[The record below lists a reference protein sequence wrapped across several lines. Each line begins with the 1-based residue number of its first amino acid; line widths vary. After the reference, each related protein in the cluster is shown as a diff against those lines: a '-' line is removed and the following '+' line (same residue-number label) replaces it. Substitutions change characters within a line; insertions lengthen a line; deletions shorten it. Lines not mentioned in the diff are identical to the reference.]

1 MIRFNPGLSLIFD
14 FMPHPQCRRL
24 VFPIRPPEY
33 ISIKIRSAVFLW
45 PICPRF
51 LILKQGSDLILDSFW
66 TTGPWFVLSTACA
79 HSIIPQCSL
88 YEVQVHQLVPPYLLS
103 VILEHF
109 VRVLHCADYFHVS
122 QLQFGLNKIPVI
134 SLQQRKIEQQGSV
147 KQPKF

>member
-1 MIRFNPGLSLIFD
+1 MNQNLRVNKTNFHIKDFAIGLALK
-14 FMPHPQCRRL
+14 QRRNETRKL
-24 VFPIRPPEY
+24 P
-33 ISIKIRSAVFLW
+33 IKIRSAVFLW
-45 PICPRF
+45 AKCPRF
-51 LILKQGSDLILDSFW
+51 LILKQGSDIILDSFW
-66 TTGPWFVLSTACA
+66 TTGHTPLSRSALT
-79 HSIIPQCSL
+79 CSL